1 MKSAVLFCTGV
12 ALAGATLF
20 DSHIQIQDIRF
31 DVQPPL
37 EQSAVAPSPEELFI
51 TSNSSS
57 SSSAVKCKANLI
69 FSICKLSSFR
79 FSI

>member
-1 MKSAVLFCTGV
+1 MTMKSAVLFCTGV

-37 EQSAVAPSPEELFI
+37 EQSAVAPSPEESFI
-51 TSNSSS
+51 TSNSNSS
-57 SSSAVKCKANLI
+57 SSAAVKCKAI
-69 FSICKLSSFR
+69 I
-79 FSI
+79 